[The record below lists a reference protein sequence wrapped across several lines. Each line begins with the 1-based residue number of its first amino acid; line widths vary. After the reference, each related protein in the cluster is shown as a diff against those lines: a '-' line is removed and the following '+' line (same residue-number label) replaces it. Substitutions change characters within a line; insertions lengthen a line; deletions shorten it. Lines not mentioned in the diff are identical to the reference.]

1 MKYWFMG
8 LATIFYLTPI
18 AYTFLALVGKIG
30 PTDSDRAFILGVFLW
45 FIGLFMGCTITDE
58 AIKLSKK

>member
-1 MKYWFMG
+1 MKFYLG
-8 LATIFYLTPI
+8 ALAGIFYLTPI
-18 AYTFLALVGKIG
+18 AYTFLVLVGKIG